1 MKSKSQNLQ
10 FKDMDLSLL
19 TKEQIDALKSHF
31 DELDKNR
38 Q

>member
-19 TKEQIDALKSHF
+19 TKEQIDALKIHF